1 MKITFIEYCKC
12 FLAALIG
19 SILAAGAPLIA
30 TWGLSYTFIP
40 VWGTIIITSILI
52 FVSLFVTCKWINWA
66 TDRILM
72 KRKDKRK

>member
-12 FLAALIG
+12 FLVALIG

-30 TWGLSYTFIP
+30 TWGLSYTLMP
-40 VWGTIIITSILI
+40 VWGIIIITSILI
-52 FVSLFVTCKWINWA
+52 FVSLFVTYKWVDWA
-66 TDRILM
+66 TDKILM